1 MKKIIISLLLIG
13 IFAFSGSFTYAKT
26 IELNTVEY
34 IKTINTNI
42 SRLNAELE
50 NKEKVTIGTIFLN
63 GIEEG
68 YIKPSINN
76 DVKLK
81 SSIVELIDNIENI
94 KTSNNN
100 LQIKHGKLVIELKEL
115 TTLLNNTIECK
126 TKILDSNSMI
136 LIKCKNLLF
145 EDDKK
150 INIVNKKIDSINTLY
165 KEINNF
171 GVNANKNII

>member
-13 IFAFSGSFTYAKT
+13 VFAFNGSFAYAKT

-42 SRLNAELE
+42 SKLNAELG
-50 NKEKVTIGTIFLN
+50 NKEEATIGTIFLN

-81 SSIVELIDNIENI
+81 SSIVELIDNIEDI

-115 TTLLNNTIECK
+115 TTLLNNTI
-126 TKILDSNSMI
+126 
-136 LIKCKNLLF
+136 
-145 EDDKK
+145 
-150 INIVNKKIDSINTLY
+150 
-165 KEINNF
+165 
-171 GVNANKNII
+171 